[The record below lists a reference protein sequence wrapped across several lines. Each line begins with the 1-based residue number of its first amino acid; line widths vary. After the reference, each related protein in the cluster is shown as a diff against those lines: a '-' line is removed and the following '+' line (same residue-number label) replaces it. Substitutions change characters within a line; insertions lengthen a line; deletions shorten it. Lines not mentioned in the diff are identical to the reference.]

1 MLTEKDNS
9 KEKSV
14 YVKFGVYRVNSNCNV
29 TQTYTN
35 VKLKKLKYLNDRET
49 EDLIKKY
56 ITRNDFEK
64 KDFEKLMELLKSDYS
79 NEIDLL
85 KASKFANNLLN

>member
-1 MLTEKDNS
+1 MRFNL
-9 KEKSV
+9 
-14 YVKFGVYRVNSNCNV
+14 

-64 KDFEKLMELLKSDYS
+64 KDFLK
-79 NEIDLL
+79 
-85 KASKFANNLLN
+85 NNLRF